1 MERERQI
8 GIKKRKKMGSS
19 QSEQSLE
26 MILKK
31 ESMQRVL
38 RNCYVRKP
46 ILDMNRDIIGIKIIF
61 QEMMKKAK
69 N

>member
-1 MERERQI
+1 
-8 GIKKRKKMGSS
+8 MGSS